1 MRRLAA
7 HLALVSIWLGSLT
20 PFLAAAETSN
30 LHACCLRNGMHHCQ
44 GAGSDSSSSSTEFR
58 ATRAA
63 CPYATP
69 LPLTNFSG
77 LEASQF
83 SLPSPGVAAFIAAQS
98 SQPAFFSAVY
108 TLSAR
113 GPPVLL

>member
-7 HLALVSIWLGSLT
+7 HLALVSIWLGSLV
-20 PFLAAAETSN
+20 PFLAAAEVSN

-44 GAGSDSSSSSTEFR
+44 GAASDGSSGSTEFR
-58 ATRAA
+58 STRAT
-63 CPYATP
+63 CPYSAP

-83 SLPSPGVAAFIAAQS
+83 RLASPAVAGFIAAQAI
-98 SQPAFFSAVY
+98 QPAFFSAVHG
-108 TLSAR
+108 LSAR